1 MSDATKPTT
10 TPTAE
15 EVEDI
20 LLSARYGEVDEI
32 KSFVEK
38 YGAEPLISAR
48 DERGNTVLHMCC
60 GNGHL
65 DVLNYLIPLVPKEL
79 LTKTNEAGSPAMHW
93 AVSNNHVGC
102 VKALV
107 EIPEEQGGGIQL
119 LKQKNASGRDA
130 FLESLFAGE
139 GKEEVSGW
147 IEGYLYRIEGD
158 DDEEVGAEGE
168 ETKGEGEEESEVKL
182 EAGDEVV
189 KDESE
194 AVDELVEKAEGLEVK
209 Q

>member
-1 MSDATKPTT
+1 MSDSTKPSTTT
-10 TPTAE
+10 TPTPE
-15 EVEDI
+15 EVEDV
-20 LLSARYGEVDEI
+20 LLSARYGELDEI
-32 KSFVEK
+32 KTFVET
-38 YGAEPLISAR
+38 YGSGPLSEAR

-65 DVLNYLIPLVPKEL
+65 DVLNYLLTIVPKEL
-79 LTKTNEAGSPAMHW
+79 LSTTNEAGSPAMHW

-107 EIPEEQGGGIQL
+107 ELPEEQGGGLQL

-130 FLESLFAGE
+130 FLESMFAGE

-147 IEGYLYRIEGD
+147 IEGYLYRVEGD
-158 DDEEVGAEGE
+158 DDEEEEQATTGGGE
-168 ETKGEGEEESEVKL
+168 TEVKV

-189 KDESE
+189 KDEAE
-194 AVDELVEKAEGLEVK
+194 TVDELVEKAEGMEVK
-209 Q
+209 E